1 MARLFPRLIFVLYF
15 CLVCP
20 DILPNR
26 NLEDAEEIDECLE
39 FITDIIPQR
48 LEKLKEPIFYSKDVF
63 RLRYYKPRTK

>member
-1 MARLFPRLIFVLYF
+1 MARLFPRLIFMLYF
-15 CLVCP
+15 CLVYP
-20 DILPNR
+20 NILPNG

-48 LEKLKEPIFYSKDVF
+48 LENLKEPISYSKNIF